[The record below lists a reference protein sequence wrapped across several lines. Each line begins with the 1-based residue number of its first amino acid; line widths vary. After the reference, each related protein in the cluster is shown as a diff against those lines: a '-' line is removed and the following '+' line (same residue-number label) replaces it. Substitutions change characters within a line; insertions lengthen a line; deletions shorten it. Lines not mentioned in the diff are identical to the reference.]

1 MRLALCLS
9 LLAFALSVCCS
20 GAAFAAPLQLTGT
33 PSDGVPPMQR
43 RNPAPQRQAK
53 ALARKLQLTAQQT
66 AAIEPILQQRM
77 QQMEQLR
84 SNSSMD
90 PRARRRQ
97 MRGIRQDSE
106 RQLRAVLSDHQLQ
119 LYEQLRQDMRQRHLE
134 QKASAGEGDDAG

>member
-1 MRLALCLS
+1 
-9 LLAFALSVCCS
+9 
-20 GAAFAAPLQLTGT
+20 
-33 PSDGVPPMQR
+33 MQR